1 MELSRDIAEFGRAC
15 EHLLASI
22 AIHRPLREDEVL
34 YVRHY
39 CKELLQKTIPSHNSG
54 AQ

>member
-1 MELSRDIAEFGRAC
+1 MQVKKDIETFGRAC

-22 AIHRPLREDEVL
+22 AIHRPLTEEEAL

-39 CKELLQKTIPSHNSG
+39 CKELLEKAAPPPTRLK
-54 AQ
+54 